1 VALDSTRRSLVA
13 EATSRLGSGAEARWI
28 VEHACGVDGAKMHGP
43 LSVSELDEPVAA
55 SVPSRVESMVARR
68 QAGEPLQYILGVW
81 PFRTLE
87 LAVDPRV
94 LIPRPETEQVV
105 EVALGELR
113 RVATRSARFRSGS
126 RSPSRPLTAVD
137 LGTGSGAI
145 ALSLAVEGLPG
156 GGLLD
161 VWATDSSLDALEVA
175 RSNLLA
181 VKVAGAPPPA
191 AAHPAAAHP
200 AAAHP
205 AAAHPAAAHPAAA
218 HPGEAA
224 LAPLD
229 RVRLAH
235 GPWFGALPVDLVGSI
250 DLVVSN
256 PPYVS
261 AEEYPDL
268 DPVVRDWEPEGALV
282 AGPGRDGGAGLADVE
297 TIVSESPRWLTGDG
311 VLVIEIAPHQADAAA
326 ALARR
331 AGFVDVRVEPDLA
344 GRPRV
349 LVAAGR

>member
-1 VALDSTRRSLVA
+1 LTSVALEPTRRSLVA
-13 EATSRLGSGAEARWI
+13 EATSRLGSKTEARWI
-28 VEHACGVDGAKMHGP
+28 VEHACAVDGPKIRGP
-43 LSVSELDEPVAA
+43 LSVSGLDQPVAA
-55 SVPSRVESMVARR
+55 SVPSRVESMVTRR

-113 RVATRSARFRSGS
+113 RIATQIAGS
-126 RSPSRPLTAVD
+126 RPPGRPPSRPLTAVD

-145 ALSLAVEGLPG
+145 ALSLAVEMEVEGLPG
-156 GGLLD
+156 GGPLD

-181 VKVAGAPPPA
+181 LKVAGAPPPP
-191 AAHPAAAHP
+191 PAAARPGAARP
-200 AAAHP
+200 AAARP
-205 AAAHPAAAHPAAA
+205 AAAYSAA
-218 HPGEAA
+218 PGRAR
-224 LAPLD
+224 LD

-235 GPWFGALPVDLVGSI
+235 GPWFGALPVDLVGAI

-311 VLVIEIAPHQADAAA
+311 VLVIELAPHQADGAT